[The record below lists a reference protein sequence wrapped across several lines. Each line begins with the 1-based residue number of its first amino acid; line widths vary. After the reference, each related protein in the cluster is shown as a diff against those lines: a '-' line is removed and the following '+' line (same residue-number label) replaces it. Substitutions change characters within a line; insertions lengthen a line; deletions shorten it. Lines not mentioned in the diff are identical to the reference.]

1 MSNIALIGVNKDRS
15 LLYSNINELGIKVIG
30 KDTLDKLL
38 GEVDI
43 LICENIWQEIDT
55 NISLAEYLYSYYGD
69 KIYNKVI
76 ALLNIQYNEKLKDAK
91 VLFYD
96 DNGNEIYLSLDSL
109 NQSILSDE
117 YKAQSR
123 LALKGLIDFIVLSK
137 RVLIDGGHRVN
148 TNSVYTRNLKNKYW
162 SKYECRYSYMAG
174 STLHNVVQ
182 QYLCLDNSDKIDMF
196 KIKSSI
202 NTLTNKHTVINLIGF
217 NNAERYS
224 LGMNLRDYINYIE
237 NGGNIV
243 KDYKYKDLTQ
253 EQLLSYAYSS
263 EFHNKLLR
271 FNSKTTNKY
280 KYLNEVLNML
290 LELQRYRENIYLYRI
305 DRDVVSIIVYDRGK
319 IQDDLKELSKL
330 IDKSLKGIY
339 SKVLISNIREI
350 ENGSIYNYY
359 RINAIDVDKIKNIDN
374 REYNTILDIC
384 GSIKYSGK

>member
-1 MSNIALIGVNKDRS
+1 
-15 LLYSNINELGIKVIG
+15 
-30 KDTLDKLL
+30 
-38 GEVDI
+38 
-43 LICENIWQEIDT
+43 
-55 NISLAEYLYSYYGD
+55 
-69 KIYNKVI
+69 
-76 ALLNIQYNEKLKDAK
+76 
-91 VLFYD
+91 
-96 DNGNEIYLSLDSL
+96 
-109 NQSILSDE
+109 
-117 YKAQSR
+117 
-123 LALKGLIDFIVLSK
+123 
-137 RVLIDGGHRVN
+137 
-148 TNSVYTRNLKNKYW
+148 
-162 SKYECRYSYMAG
+162 MAG

-319 IQDDLKELSKL
+319 IQDDLKELSKF

-384 GSIKYSGK
+384 GSIKYSGKWGRNVIKSKYNIYLTVLIQIALITTYGILLGKEMALEYIHYNTTNIMVLNISLIVPINYIIARISGYKRNKFISIPIILGILLTLAFELYIGYILIKINNI